1 MSFMTALAERRTAPA
16 EGPARAFGTGVDL
29 LGLLFKG
36 GRGAGTMTPA
46 GVFVDQ
52 EKAEGITAFWR
63 GVRVI
68 STAVGTLPLLVYS
81 RGSDGRKTPLWNERE
96 RVVWGK
102 PNPEV
107 SRSIFWMHMVQSA
120 VATGNAFMRVVTVA
134 DPQAPPRKRRPIEL
148 WPVESHRV
156 QVTRD
161 TAGRKVYVID
171 GNFDA
176 PKTDFV
182 TGGTMVHVMGPS
194 SDGLRGNSPVL
205 QFARTLGLAVAE
217 EIYQSSLLGD
227 GSQVPGYLST
237 DQPITL
243 AQAEE
248 VSKTWDE
255 RHQGPR
261 INKGGTP
268 VMGKGVKWMTTQLN
282 ATDAG
287 ILASRPFTIAEIGRM
302 FGIPLWMLGS
312 HDKDSSWGSGLEE
325 QFRAFLKVSL
335 QDWVSRFQ
343 ETISDE
349 LLVQKDHFAEFDTNR
364 LTEGKL
370 ADKVSSLKGLVQVG
384 YDPEESLQVV
394 GLPPIT
400 HTGIVPAGA
409 SVPEPAAP
417 DAGDAPRSE
426 PIDLTVNVELPAVQI
441 MNEAQP
447 LPAPRT
453 VTRHV
458 IRDEHG
464 AITEVREEG

>member
-1 MSFMTALAERRTAPA
+1 MSFLSTLAERRAPA
-16 EGPARAFGTGVDL
+16 PAAASERGVDL
-29 LGLLFKG
+29 MGPSFLATLFG
-36 GRGAGTMTPA
+36 GRGAGVATPS
-46 GVFVDQ
+46 GVYLDQ
-52 EKAEGITAFWR
+52 EKAEGVTAFWR

-68 STAVGTLPLLVYS
+68 STAVGTLPLLVYARS
-81 RGSDGRKTPLWNERE
+81 TDGKNVAQWNERE

-107 SRSIFWMHMVQSA
+107 SRSTFWMHMVQSA
-120 VATGNAFMRVVTVA
+120 VATGDAFMRVVTVA
-134 DPQAPPRKRRPIEL
+134 DPSAPPRKRRPIEL
-148 WPVESHRV
+148 WPIESQRV
-156 QVTRD
+156 WVGRD
-161 TAGRKVYVID
+161 ETGRKTYVID
-171 GNFDA
+171 GKFEQ
-176 PKTDFV
+176 PQYDFV
-182 TGGTMVHVMGPS
+182 AGGTIVHVMGPS
-194 SDGLRGNSPVL
+194 SNGLRGNSPVL

-227 GSQVPGYLST
+227 GSQIPGYLAT
-237 DQPITL
+237 DQAITL

-248 VSKTWDE
+248 LSKSWDE

-261 INKGGTP
+261 INRGGTP

-349 LLVQKDHFAEFDTNR
+349 LLVQRDHFAEFDTNR

-370 ADKVSSLKGLVQVG
+370 ADKVNSLKGLVQVG
-384 YDPEESLQVV
+384 YDPAESLQVV
-394 GLPPIT
+394 GLPPIS
-400 HTGIVPAGA
+400 HSGRVPVGGA
-409 SVPEPAAP
+409 KPGEGPGEVGDGD
-417 DAGDAPRSE
+417 DASAS
-426 PIDLTVNVELPAVQI
+426 
-441 MNEAQP
+441 
-447 LPAPRT
+447 
-453 VTRHV
+453 
-458 IRDEHG
+458 
-464 AITEVREEG
+464 